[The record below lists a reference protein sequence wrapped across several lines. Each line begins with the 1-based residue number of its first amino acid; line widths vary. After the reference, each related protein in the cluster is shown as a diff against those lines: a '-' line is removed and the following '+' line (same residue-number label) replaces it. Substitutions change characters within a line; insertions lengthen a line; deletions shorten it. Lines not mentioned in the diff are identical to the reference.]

1 MVAYL
6 LSKHLVNLLI
16 NLVYHK
22 LKCLLFCL
30 PFWIF
35 AWSFLLRELTLHS
48 MNRSWIQRGPVIP
61 LYCCHPEHLWEKHF
75 NRLSWICLCSILTDI
90 YFSQKWN
97 ILKLTCVCAQLWLT
111 LCDPMDCSLPGSSVH
126 GIFQA
131 RILQWVAISYS
142 RGPFRPRDWTH
153 FSCVSYIGRRILYHC
168 ATWEAPF
175 WPLCTCYSCFLHTH
189 DVQQHRTSS
198 LHICPQEALEQ
209 FFCPF
214 GKNVWSL

>member
-75 NRLSWICLCSILTDI
+75 NRVSWICLCSILTDI

-131 RILQWVAISYS
+131 RILQWVAISSS
-142 RGPFRPRDWTH
+142 RGSSLNLCRGNKTQTIPFSVKLRTTFFKPNGQWST
-153 FSCVSYIGRRILYHC
+153 FVSY
-168 ATWEAPF
+168 
-175 WPLCTCYSCFLHTH
+175 
-189 DVQQHRTSS
+189 
-198 LHICPQEALEQ
+198 
-209 FFCPF
+209 
-214 GKNVWSL
+214 GKKKKKTTTKKTVNWNLNYKDI

>member
-75 NRLSWICLCSILTDI
+75 NRVSWICLCSILTDI

-131 RILQWVAISYS
+131 SVLEWVACPPPGDLPDAGIQHTSAI
-142 RGPFRPRDWTH
+142 FNLDWQVD
-153 FSCVSYIGRRILYHC
+153 SLPL
-168 ATWEAPF
+168 AP
-175 WPLCTCYSCFLHTH
+175 P
-189 DVQQHRTSS
+189 
-198 LHICPQEALEQ
+198 
-209 FFCPF
+209 
-214 GKNVWSL
+214 GKP